1 MTPALRAILEAI
13 PTVGET
19 ATRRALGK
27 FLVALPDGECIARVT
42 SEPAADGSGCSLHFA
57 VRRNCIRLAGDL
69 LEHGAS
75 SSEVDAAG
83 NQPLH
88 LAAQQASYDLC
99 QLLIDFG
106 ADMEARTKSGETA
119 LALAARLGHTLTARV
134 LIEGGADVN
143 CSDRDG
149 WTPLHYAAFGGY
161 SDLCDLLLNRNADA
175 KTLTKEGEGE
185 APDCA
190 ASLARLRNYQDLAD
204 TLELAMDAQTPPPG
218 LDSTAAADFDE
229 LLRSNPADQRFLEA
243 LKIQHGLYGGPALL
257 D

>member
-1 MTPALRAILEAI
+1 MTAALRAILDAI

-27 FLVALPDGECIARVT
+27 FLASLPDCESITQVA
-42 SEPAADGSGCSLHFA
+42 SEPASDGSGCALHFA

-75 SSEVDAAG
+75 SSEVDAGG

-88 LAAQQASYDLC
+88 LAAEQASYDLC

-106 ADMEARTKSGETA
+106 ADLEARTKSGETP
-119 LALAARLGHTLTARV
+119 LALAARHGHTLTARV
-134 LIEGGADVN
+134 LIEGEAQVN
-143 CSDRDG
+143 CSDREG
-149 WTPLHYAAFGGY
+149 WTPLHHAAHGGY

-175 KTLTKEGEGE
+175 KALALGREGE
-185 APDCA
+185 APACA

-204 TLELAMDAQTPPPG
+204 TLELAMEAQSPAAPDAA
-218 LDSTAAADFDE
+218 AAADFDE
-229 LLRSNPADQRFLEA
+229 LLRSNPADQQFLEA
-243 LKIQHGLYGGPALL
+243 LRIQHGFDGDRALL